1 MDQFAPFLLSMII
14 CLTLPGVQGIF
25 NTGTNAA
32 LLTTVQTTVATAL
45 AISSIGLALS
55 GLAPAHASIVI
66 LLGILSAPVAS
77 QYAHKPLF
85 RLMASCFMFLLYLR
99 LGVPQAGF

>member
-1 MDQFAPFLLSMII
+1 MDPFAPFLLSMII
-14 CLTLPGVQGIF
+14 CLTLPGFRGLF
-25 NTGTNAA
+25 NIGTDTA
-32 LLTTVQTTVATAL
+32 LLSTVQTTVATAL

-55 GLAPAHASIVI
+55 SLAPAHASIVI

-77 QYAHKPLF
+77 QYAHNPLF

-99 LGVPQAGF
+99 LGVPHAGY